1 MTRNSSKA
9 ILNKAGND
17 TARENNK
24 VRIPFADLTKRS
36 TLPTLKTLTTRRSVG
51 ETRNWSITSLSA
63 TPAK

>member
-1 MTRNSSKA
+1 MKKLIPNVAYINITRNSSKA

-36 TLPTLKTLTTRRSVG
+36 TLPTLNTRTTRRRVG
-51 ETRNWSITSLSA
+51 ETKN
-63 TPAK
+63 